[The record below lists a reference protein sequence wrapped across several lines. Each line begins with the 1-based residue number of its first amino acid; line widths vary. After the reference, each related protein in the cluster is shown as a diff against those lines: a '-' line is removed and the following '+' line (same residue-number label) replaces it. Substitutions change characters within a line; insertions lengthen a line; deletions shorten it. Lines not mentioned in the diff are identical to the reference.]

1 MNGRWLL
8 RDGGIFRW
16 MFARLSLLE
25 QTGSVSI
32 CSYLFG
38 QFIIDIIDGNRKNEM
53 ILGLIKWIMLV
64 FVGGG

>member
-1 MNGRWLL
+1 
-8 RDGGIFRW
+8 

>member
-38 QFIIDIIDGNRKNEM
+38 QFIIDILDGNRKNEM

>member
-16 MFARLSLLE
+16 MFASLSLLE

>member
-8 RDGGIFRW
+8 RDGGVFRW